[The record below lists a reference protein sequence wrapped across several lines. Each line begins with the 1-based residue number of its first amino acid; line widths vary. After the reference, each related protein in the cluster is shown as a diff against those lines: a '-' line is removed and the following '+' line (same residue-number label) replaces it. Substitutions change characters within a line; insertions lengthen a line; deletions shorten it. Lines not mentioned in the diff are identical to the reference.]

1 MRNAAASATNGVR
14 GAFAADLKSGG
25 GCAPRARPSSL
36 LLYVFI
42 AHPAIGCSAIGYS
55 AIDLLV

>member
-1 MRNAAASATNGVR
+1 LNGVR

-42 AHPAIGCSAIGYS
+42 AHPAIGYSAIGYS